1 MSLKIINRC
10 LFCKYIKSIFN
21 NALLG
26 YCVNTLTKL
35 TEAYCAITTH
45 FSWRKVDSLWSSHR
59 GLNNIKSISSWSVK
73 AHLQILFFNKVLK
86 LDWVKKKFLHTVYNW
101 QELMF
106 QLMWHYAFNLMKSFK
121 LNYESVECK
130 NYFATWY

>member
-1 MSLKIINRC
+1 MPPKKINRC

-35 TEAYCAITTH
+35 TETYCAITTH
-45 FSWRKVDSLWSSHR
+45 FSWRKVDSLWSSHM
-59 GLNNIKSISSWSVK
+59 GLNNIKSIASWSVK

-86 LDWVKKKFLHTVYNW
+86 LQNAKNW
-101 QELMF
+101 
-106 QLMWHYAFNLMKSFK
+106 
-121 LNYESVECK
+121 K
-130 NYFATWY
+130 NYAYVKILIFLLILDQTDCSKICTGHYILIFHNAMSIS